1 MDIDRAPAV
10 TPVRRRLSGDVGAG
24 SVEYLGGILFVGLL
38 LSSLIMV
45 ATPIGGQIAAKLCEA
60 VGTSC
65 PAAPI
70 TAAEAPKAPPV
81 RPCTSQS
88 DSGSIAFGV
97 DIAFVKLGSSGEMT
111 TEKLSDDT
119 YKVTLGGDVG
129 AAAALSAGEVKGSL
143 QIGDYGGAVGAGADV
158 EAGVFAGAGAEY
170 HFETEA
176 QANEFAE
183 YVQRMLVKEGVKGVA
198 GSAPLTGPAVG
209 VGVDVASWLFD
220 KVTGY
225 SYTPPSPN
233 STYFEGGISAGGSA
247 TAGLAVGGGDAS
259 ISGENALGFK
269 LDHDTGDRTLYNRV
283 SLDADAAIALGIST
297 SDEDWGQ
304 GAGGQASME
313 IVIATTVDKDMQVTG
328 VSFDG
333 VATADGSMA
342 LTQLAGFPLQG
353 TDGKGVRVSAQAPV
367 TDANRSQV
375 TAALG
380 ALGVLA
386 VQPGGPAVAQSTAVL
401 AILGQARS
409 NGDITAEVL
418 DVNSSNLLSFALGL
432 KAPAIGGLGLGMSSS
447 TSSQTTTDAYFLGNN
462 GWEDWTACA

>member
-1 MDIDRAPAV
+1 MDIDPSRAATAV
-10 TPVRRRLSGDVGAG
+10 RGRPSGDRGAG
-24 SVEYLGGILFVGLL
+24 TVEYLGGILFVSLL
-38 LSSLIMV
+38 LVSLIMV
-45 ATPIGGQIAAKLCEA
+45 ATPVGGQIAARLCEA

-65 PAAPI
+65 PAASV
-70 TAAEAPKAPPV
+70 AVAGGPKAAPV

-88 DSGSIAFGV
+88 DSGSVSFGL
-97 DIAFVKLGSSGEMT
+97 DIAFVKLGSGGEMT
-111 TEKLSDDT
+111 TERMSDGT

-143 QIGDYGGAVGAGADV
+143 EIGDYGGSLGAGADV
-158 EAGVFAGAGAEY
+158 QAGVFAGAGAEY
-170 HFETEA
+170 QFDNKE
-176 QANEFAE
+176 QADEFAD
-183 YVQRMLVKEGVKGVA
+183 YVQRMLVKQGIKGVA

-209 VGVDVASWLFD
+209 VGVDVVGWLVD
-220 KVTGY
+220 RVTGY
-225 SYTPPSPN
+225 SYTPPTPN
-233 STYFEGGISAGGSA
+233 ATYFEGGISGGGSA
-247 TAGLAVGGGDAS
+247 TAGALVGGGNAS
-259 ISGENALGFK
+259 IEGKNALGFK
-269 LDHDTGDRTLYNRV
+269 IDHDTGDRTLYNRV
-283 SLDADAAIALGIST
+283 TLDADAAIALGIST
-297 SDEDWGQ
+297 SDENWGQ

-353 TDGKGVRVSAQAPV
+353 SDGKGVRVSAQAPV
-367 TDANRSQV
+367 TDANRPQV
-375 TAALG
+375 VAALAG
-380 ALGVLA
+380 LGVLA
-386 VQPGGPAVAQSTAVL
+386 VQPGGPAMAQSTAVL
-401 AILGQARS
+401 GIMGQARS

-432 KAPAIGGLGLGMSSS
+432 KAPAIGGLGIGMTSD

>member
-1 MDIDRAPAV
+1 MDIDRARSVTAV
-10 TPVRRRLSGDVGAG
+10 RGRLSGDRGAG
-24 SVEYLGGILFVGLL
+24 TVEYLGGILFVGLL

-45 ATPIGGQIAAKLCEA
+45 ATPIGGQIAARLCEA

-70 TAAEAPKAPPV
+70 VATEGPKAAPI

-88 DSGSIAFGV
+88 DSGSVSFGL
-97 DIAFVKLGSSGEMT
+97 DIAFVKLGSGGEMT
-111 TEKLSDDT
+111 TERMSDGT

-143 QIGDYGGAVGAGADV
+143 EIGDYGGSLGAGADV
-158 EAGVFAGAGAEY
+158 QAGVFAGAGAEY
-170 HFETEA
+170 QFDTKE
-176 QANEFAE
+176 QADEFAD
-183 YVQRMLVKEGVKGVA
+183 YVERMLIKEGVKGVA

-209 VGVDVASWLFD
+209 VDVAGWLFD

-233 STYFEGGISAGGSA
+233 ASYFEGGISAGGSA
-247 TAGLAVGGGDAS
+247 TAGVAVAGGNAS
-259 ISGENALGFK
+259 IEGENALGFK
-269 LDHDTGDRTLYNRV
+269 IDHDTGDRTLYNRV
-283 SLDADAAIALGIST
+283 TL
-297 SDEDWGQ
+297 
-304 GAGGQASME
+304 
-313 IVIATTVDKDMQVTG
+313 
-328 VSFDG
+328 DG

-375 TAALG
+375 VAALG
-380 ALGVLA
+380 GLGVLA

-401 AILGQARS
+401 AIMGQARS

-432 KAPAIGGLGLGMSSS
+432 KAPAIGGLGIGMTSN